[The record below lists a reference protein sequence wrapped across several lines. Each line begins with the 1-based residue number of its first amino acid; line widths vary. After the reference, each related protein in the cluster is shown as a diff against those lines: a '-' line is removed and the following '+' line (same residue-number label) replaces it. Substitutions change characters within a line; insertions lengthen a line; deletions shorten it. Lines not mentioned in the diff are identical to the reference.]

1 MYLEKIKIFFSNY
14 YIYLLASSVIIYLIT
29 IISLDIKD
37 INLKLEK
44 NYNDT
49 ELQNKRIYKI
59 VELTISSIFLT
70 LLILSA
76 IYRPPTDKLI
86 QMYDILY
93 IFPILLLILSILWYI
108 QSPSILHIITISTT
122 ICVLIFRIRESINKN
137 ENSFSDERI
146 DRIPPRVTRGI

>member
-1 MYLEKIKIFFSNY
+1 MFFSNY
-14 YIYLLASSVIIYLIT
+14 YLYLLIASVIIYLIT

-76 IYRPPTDKLI
+76 IYRPSKDKLI

-93 IFPILLLILSILWYI
+93 IFPILLLILNILWYI
-108 QSPSILHIITISTT
+108 QTPSILYIIIISATV
-122 ICVLIFRIRESINKN
+122 CVLIFRIRESINKN
-137 ENSFSDERI
+137 ESIYLYSDERI
-146 DRIPPRVTRGI
+146 DRIPPRVTQGI